1 MLVRELSQSEAR
13 DPRKRQVVEF
23 WNLVHALERASNVRL
38 GIWLG
43 RPPTRALAPV
53 VSSTPLAVIG
63 WQGRSGPAWATL
75 PVDAIVRDPE
85 ILGTGHP
92 DDVVLARRSLPAAVF
107 AALERQYAYHP
118 DLGNQQEGAWF
129 LDGKTVPKAAPSSL
143 STLAL
148 LPEAS
153 GASGSGARGIRDGG
167 ECLVLVDLYD
177 WWGVLSERA
186 LRVYD
191 VGAALDDQRPV
202 QFAQWT
208 KGHRMTWDVELVTSI
223 SRIVVQRRFG
233 KEAAGR
239 ARPDAKSIVV
249 RCARRS

>member
-1 MLVRELSQSEAR
+1 MLARELSQSEAR

-23 WNLVHALERASNVRL
+23 WNLVHTLERASNVRL
-38 GIWLG
+38 GIWLD
-43 RPPTRALAPV
+43 RPPTRPLAPV
-53 VSSTPLAVIG
+53 VSSTPLAVFG

-75 PVDAIVRDPE
+75 PVNAILRDPA
-85 ILGTGHP
+85 ILGTGHA
-92 DDVVLARRSLPAAVF
+92 DNVVLARRSLPTTVF
-107 AALERQYAYHP
+107 AALKQRYAYHP

-129 LDGKTVPKAAPSSL
+129 LEGKTVPKAAPTSL

-148 LPEAS
+148 LPEDD
-153 GASGSGARGIRDGG
+153 GLGARGIHDGG

-208 KGHRMTWDVELVTSI
+208 KGHRMIWNVELVTSI
-223 SRIVVQRRFG
+223 SRSVVQRRFG

-239 ARPDAKSIVV
+239 ARPDARSIVV
-249 RCARRS
+249 RCARRP